1 MTTSEKNRSQ
11 MPSLFCAIG
20 SETASLQDHEIRG
33 HVNTFLDALGPVDE
47 VCLVPPDFTRFHSQA
62 GKITQMITEY
72 YYGSTTNHAKTDAAA
87 TAAIPKIQIMPAL
100 GTHTPMTKEQIQSM
114 QNFLKY
120 VAGENQTIYDAEK
133 FLNFETT
140 VILFVLVFRHI
151 N

>member
-1 MTTSEKNRSQ
+1 

-100 GTHTPMTKEQIQSM
+100 GTHTPMTKEQIQIMFGEDLASKTPSP
-114 QNFLKY
+114 FL
-120 VAGENQTIYDAEK
+120 VHDWRNDVETIGYAPAEMVK
-133 FLNFETT
+133 
-140 VILFVLVFRHI
+140 
-151 N
+151 